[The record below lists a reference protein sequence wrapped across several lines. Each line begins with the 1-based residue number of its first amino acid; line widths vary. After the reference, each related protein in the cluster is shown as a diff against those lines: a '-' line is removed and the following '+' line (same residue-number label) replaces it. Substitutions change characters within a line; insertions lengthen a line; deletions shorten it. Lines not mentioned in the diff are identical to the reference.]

1 MKFVANEVNVGK
13 EILANNDWA
22 GMPHEFTANA
32 KAGDVVDDL
41 GVCLYDV
48 DVEKNPNG
56 TVVYRGVIDM
66 KKLEFSQYP
75 SSAQMTKL
83 PQLIWLKED
92 GYHYETN

>member
-1 MKFVANEVNVGK
+1 MKFVANEVNAGK
-13 EILANNDWA
+13 ETLANNDWA
-22 GMPHEFTANA
+22 GMPHKFTANA
-32 KAGDVVDDL
+32 KAGDVVDGL

-66 KKLEFSQYP
+66 RKLESSQYP
-75 SSAQMTKL
+75 SSAQMAKL

-92 GYHYETN
+92 NTHHAG

>member
-22 GMPHEFTANA
+22 GMPHKFTADA
-32 KAGDVVDDL
+32 KAGDVVDGL

-66 KKLEFSQYP
+66 RKLESSQYP

-83 PQLIWLKED
+83 PQLIWMNED
-92 GYHYETN
+92 NTHYAG